1 MNNNFYLILFGTLGG
16 VFLVFA
22 IFFLLVKK
30 IKKRKTQKKSLK
42 FVLFLVSLP
51 PKTPQEI
58 QESQKQEKQW
68 IALME
73 DFFSSLTGLKKEKFL
88 EPPDW
93 ACFEIAKVKKEIH
106 FYVSVP
112 ERYSD
117 FVEKVINGIY
127 PDAKVER
134 IEDYNIFAPDEIA
147 EASFLSLK
155 KTHFLPIKTYP
166 YFEVDPLATLTNVLT
181 KLNEDEEVVIQIVI
195 KNTSKRW
202 KKKMKKVAKQMF
214 KGKEFSYAVASTGF
228 FHQAGELLLPKS
240 EEKQKEEQF
249 LSQRPLDE
257 ELFKMVQSKASK
269 DCFETNIRI
278 VVSCEDKSKSDYV
291 ISQVENV
298 FEQYSTPQLNKLKP
312 VRVKGK
318 SFKKLI
324 YNYSFRLFYPPHKIV
339 LSTEE
344 LTSLFHFVTPFI
356 KTPTMKIVES
366 KTAPAPPDLPEEGV
380 LLGHNLYRGIDTQV
394 RIQTPDRRRHMYII
408 GQTGTGKT
416 AFLENLIT
424 QDIQNGEG
432 VGVLDPHG
440 DLIEKVLG
448 KIPRSRIEDVIVFD
462 PGRLDRVIG
471 LNFLDYDPRFPEQKT
486 FIVNELINIFDKL
499 YDLRQTGGPIFEQY
513 TRNAL
518 LLLMDDPNEKYT
530 LMEVPKVLADR
541 DFRHYL
547 LSKCQNIVV
556 KEFWEKEAEK
566 AGGEAALQNIVPY
579 ITSKFNTFIA
589 NDYMRPI
596 VGQLK
601 TTLNFR
607 EILDKRKIL
616 LVNLTKGR
624 LGEMNAALLGLII
637 NGKIAMAAFSRVDMP
652 EEERKDFFLYMDEFQ
667 NFCTESVATILS
679 EARKYRLSL
688 IIAHQFIGQLP
699 ERIRDAVF
707 GNVGTIM
714 SLRVGPQDAEFL
726 VKEFEPVFSA
736 HDLVHLDNFN
746 FCVKIMN
753 RGKVSMPFSM
763 ISYPPTPSDSRLA
776 IEIKEYV
783 YQRYGRL
790 RALVEEE
797 IRQRRLKM

>member
-1 MNNNFYLILFGTLGG
+1 MKIDFYLILI
-16 VFLVFA
+16 
-22 IFFLLVKK
+22 IFFGILVLFFLAWIFSQKLK
-30 IKKRKTQKKSLK
+30 KKRLQKKSLEL
-42 FVLFLVSLP
+42 VLFSVSLP

-73 DFFSSLTGLKKEKFL
+73 DLFSALTGMKKGSFL
-88 EPPDW
+88 TPPDW
-93 ACFEIAKVKKEIH
+93 ACFEIAKVKKEIK
-106 FYVSVP
+106 FFVSVP
-112 ERYSD
+112 KRYAD
-117 FVEKVINGIY
+117 FIEKQINGVY
-127 PDAKVER
+127 PDALVER

-147 EASFLSLK
+147 EASFLGFE
-155 KTHFLPIKTYP
+155 KTSFLPIKTYLS
-166 YFEVDPLATLTNVLT
+166 FEIDPLSTLTNVLT
-181 KLNEDEEVVIQIVI
+181 KLSEDEEAVIQFVI
-195 KNTSKRW
+195 RNVSKRW
-202 KKKMKKVAKQMF
+202 KKKMRKVAKQMM
-214 KGKEFSYAVASTGF
+214 KGKEFSHAVASTGF
-228 FHQAGELLLPKS
+228 FHQAGEFFIPKDQQK
-240 EEKQKEEQF
+240 EKEEQF
-249 LSQRPLDE
+249 MQQKPVEE
-257 ELFKMVQSKASK
+257 ELLKAIQSKASK
-269 DCFETNIRI
+269 DCFATNIRI
-278 VVSCEDKSKSDYV
+278 VVSCKDKLRSDNV
-291 ISQVENV
+291 ISQIENV
-298 FEQYSTPQLNKLKP
+298 FEQYSTPQLNSFKA

-318 SFKKLI
+318 RFKKLI
-324 YNYSFRLFYPPHKIV
+324 YNYSFRLFTPKQKVV

-356 KTPTMKIVES
+356 KTPTLERLES
-366 KTAPAPPDLPEEGV
+366 KTAPAPQDLPTEGI
-380 LLGHNLYRGIDTQV
+380 LLGHNVYRGIDTQI
-394 RIQTPDRRRHMYII
+394 RIQNSDRRRHMYVI

-424 QDIQNGEG
+424 QDIENGEG

-471 LNFLDYDPRFPEQKT
+471 LNFLDYDPRYPEQKT

-547 LSKCQNIVV
+547 LSKCRNIVV

-607 EILDKRKIL
+607 EILDQRKIL

-624 LGEMNAALLGLII
+624 LGELNAALLGLII

-688 IIAHQFIGQLP
+688 IIAHQYIGQLP
-699 ERIRDAVF
+699 DKIRDAVF

-726 VKEFEPVFSA
+726 VKEFEPTFTA

-746 FCVKIMN
+746 FYVKIMN
-753 RGKVSMPFSM
+753 RGKISMPFNM
-763 ISYPPTPSDSRLA
+763 ISYPPTPSDPKLA
-776 IEIKEYV
+776 MEIKAYV
-783 YQRYGRL
+783 YQKYGRL
-790 RALVEEE
+790 REVVEEE

>member
-1 MNNNFYLILFGTLGG
+1 MKVNPYLILIIIFGFLILIFILGIL
-16 VFLVFA
+16 FS
-22 IFFLLVKK
+22 K
-30 IKKRKTQKKSLK
+30 IKKRRLQKKSLEL
-42 FVLFLVSLP
+42 VLFSVSLP

-58 QESQKQEKQW
+58 QESQRQEKQW

-73 DFFSSLTGLKKEKFL
+73 DLFSSLTGMKKGRFL
-88 EPPDW
+88 TPPDW
-93 ACFEIAKVKKEIH
+93 ACFEIAKVKKEIK
-106 FYVSVP
+106 FFVSVP
-112 ERYSD
+112 QRYAD
-117 FVEKVINGIY
+117 FIEKQINGIY
-127 PDAKVER
+127 PDALVER

-147 EASFLSLK
+147 EASFLGFEKSS
-155 KTHFLPIKTYP
+155 FLPIKTYLS
-166 YFEVDPLATLTNVLT
+166 FEVDPLSTMTNVLT
-181 KLNEDEEVVIQIVI
+181 KLSEEEEAVIQFTI
-195 KNTSKRW
+195 KNVSKRW
-202 KKKMKKVAKQMF
+202 KKKMRKVAKQML
-214 KGKEFSYAVASTGF
+214 KGKEFSHAVASTGF
-228 FHQAGELLLPKS
+228 FHQTAEFFIPKDQQK
-240 EEKQKEEQF
+240 EKEEQF
-249 LSQRPLDE
+249 MQQRPIE
-257 ELFKMVQSKASK
+257 EDLLKAVQSKASK
-269 DCFETNIRI
+269 DCFATNIRI
-278 VVSCEDKSKSDYV
+278 IVSCKDKLKSDNV
-291 ISQVENV
+291 ISQIENV
-298 FEQYSTPQLNKLKP
+298 FEQYSTPQLNSFKA
-312 VRVKGK
+312 VRTKGK
-318 SFKKLI
+318 RFKKLI
-324 YNYSFRLFYPPHKIV
+324 YDYSFRLFNSKQKVI

-356 KTPTMKIVES
+356 KTPTLERLES
-366 KTAPAPPDLPEEGV
+366 KTAPAPQNLPLEGI
-380 LLGHNLYRGIDTQV
+380 LLGRNVYRGIDTQI
-394 RIQTPDRRRHMYII
+394 RIQNSDRRRHMYII

-424 QDIQNGEG
+424 QDIENGEG

-448 KIPRSRIEDVIVFD
+448 KIPRSRIDDVIVFD

-547 LSKCQNIVV
+547 LSKCRNIVV

-607 EILDKRKIL
+607 EILDQRKIL

-624 LGEMNAALLGLII
+624 LGELNAALLGLII
-637 NGKIAMAAFSRVDMP
+637 NGKIAMAAFSRVDIP
-652 EEERKDFFLYMDEFQ
+652 EEEREDFFLYMDEFQ

-688 IIAHQFIGQLP
+688 VIAHQYIGQLP
-699 ERIRDAVF
+699 DKIRDAVF

-714 SLRVGPQDAEFL
+714 SLRIGPQDAEFL
-726 VKEFEPVFSA
+726 VKEFEPVFTA

-746 FCVKIMN
+746 FYVKIMN
-753 RGKVSMPFSM
+753 RGKISMPFNM
-763 ISYPPTPSDSRLA
+763 ISYPPTPSDSKLA
-776 IEIKEYV
+776 MEIKSYV
-783 YQRYGRL
+783 YQKYGRP
-790 RALVEEE
+790 REIVEEE